1 MFPHETQA
9 AFAARCQVLI
19 GLSIFVVA
27 LVMLGVFT
35 SGLTQQYIIGGS
47 GARQPLGGEGRDLV
61 SDPKTWGV
69 QWGSPRKSKKSTL

>member
-47 GARQPLGGEGRDLV
+47 GARQPLGAEKGGIWCR
-61 SDPKTWGV
+61 SPKPG
-69 QWGSPRKSKKSTL
+69 G